1 MTSNY
6 WLKPTHK
13 EICVLTTH
21 MRNKQPLVSVIMPV
35 YNAGKFLGPAI
46 DSIVAQTYKRIELI
60 IVDDASTD
68 DSWKTVQAY
77 KKRYP
82 KLIRAYHI
90 AKQTNSAGNGATN
103 FGLTKARGEF
113 VARMDSDDISYPTR
127 IEKQVTYMLAN
138 PGTILVGAQ
147 ATVIDKNGRTIGV
160 KNMPTTHEAIYKQFG
175 VLHPIIHPSVM
186 IRRSLLPNPDRIYA
200 MKWDVNDDY
209 YTFFK
214 LLGHGQFANLPE
226 YLLKYRI
233 HGNNLSLINP
243 KEKFQ
248 NSVNIR
254 LEAVRQL
261 GYQLSPMAMVL
272 MLLQYIVVSLIP
284 SQLVVPTYMFFRGM
298 THKPQRVIAKWMR
311 KSAVSTRIAALAK
324 KYYTYT

>member
-1 MTSNY
+1 
-6 WLKPTHK
+6 
-13 EICVLTTH
+13 
-21 MRNKQPLVSVIMPV
+21 MPV
-35 YNAGKFLGPAI
+35 YNAGVFLGPAI

-68 DSWKTVQAY
+68 DSWKTVKAY

-82 KLIRAYHI
+82 TLIRAYRVS
-90 AKQTNSAGNGATN
+90 KQTNSAGNGATN
-103 FGLTKARGEF
+103 YGLTKARGSF
-113 VARMDSDDISYPTR
+113 VARMDADDVSYATR
-127 IEKQVTYMLAN
+127 IEKQVAYLLEN
-138 PGTILVGAQ
+138 PGTILVGTQ
-147 ATVIDKNGRTIGV
+147 AKVIDKNGKTIGL
-160 KNMPTTHEAIYKQFG
+160 KAMPTTHEAIYAQFG
-175 VLHPIIHPSVM
+175 ILHPIIHPSVM

-214 LLGHGQFANLPE
+214 LLNHGRFANLPE

-233 HGNNLSLINP
+233 HGNNLSLMNP

-254 LEAVRQL
+254 LEAVKQL
-261 GYQLSPMAMVL
+261 GYQLSFGAMAI
-272 MLLQYIVVSLIP
+272 MLLQYIIVSLIP
-284 SQLVVPTYMFFRGM
+284 AGLIVPTYMLIRGM
-298 THKPQRVIAKWMR
+298 THKPQKALAKWLK
-311 KSAVSTRIAALAK
+311 KSHLTTRIAAIAK

>member
-1 MTSNY
+1 
-6 WLKPTHK
+6 
-13 EICVLTTH
+13 
-21 MRNKQPLVSVIMPV
+21 MPV

-46 DSIVAQTYKRIELI
+46 DSIVAQTYKKIELI

-68 DSWKTVQAY
+68 DSWKTVRAY

-82 KLIRAYHI
+82 KLIRAYRVT
-90 AKQTNSAGNGATN
+90 KQTNSAGNGATN
-103 FGLTKARGEF
+103 YGLTKARGQF
-113 VARMDSDDISYPTR
+113 VARMDADDISSPTR
-127 IEKQVTYMLAN
+127 IEKQVAYMLAN
-138 PGTILVGAQ
+138 PGTILVGTQ
-147 ATVIDKNGRTIGV
+147 AKVIDKNGKTIGL
-160 KNMPTTHEAIYKQFG
+160 KTMPTTHEAIYHQFG
-175 VLHPIIHPSVM
+175 ILHPIIHPSVM

-214 LLGHGQFANLPE
+214 LLNHGRFANLPE

-233 HGNNLSLINP
+233 HGKNLSLINP

-254 LEAVRQL
+254 LEAVKQL
-261 GYQLSPMAMVL
+261 GYQLSFGAMAV

-284 SQLVVPTYMFFRGM
+284 AGLIVPTYMFIRGM
-298 THKPQRVIAKWMR
+298 THKPQRAFAKWLK
-311 KSAVSTRIAALAK
+311 KSGFTTRIAAIAK